1 MQLMWVSGPTGNVRK
16 VSITAKKM
24 LIGISIVATALVTL
38 GFLLYLIGFKIAIE
52 VRPELARSLGGIS
65 TQAEQQRM
73 ESVYRE
79 RLAKLQGDLESTA
92 QHVRHLETLKN
103 QFMDLAT
110 PASVKERRSTPEDGK
125 GGPMLPTMRSLS
137 LAGQPLDATFDAV
150 VHEFGQFHKTV
161 GSLPDNWSRELNRLR
176 TFPTG
181 MPLAGGFR
189 LSSGFGM
196 RTDPFTGMLGRHDG
210 LDFTSA
216 IGAPILATADG
227 VVSRSGWEDTYGN
240 IVEITHAE
248 GFMTRYAH
256 ISTRHVTEGQRVK
269 RGDRIAEVGS
279 TGRSTGPH
287 LHYEVFHQGHVINP
301 LQVLPHLGGDKVL
314 VTAK

>member
-1 MQLMWVSGPTGNVRK
+1 MQLMWVSGPTGHVRT

-24 LIGISIVATALVTL
+24 LIGIGGVAFALVTL
-38 GFLLYLIGFKIAIE
+38 GFMLYLVGFKIAVE
-52 VRPELARSLGGIS
+52 VRPDLARSLGGV
-65 TQAEQQRM
+65 TTKAEQQRM

-79 RLAKLQGDLESTA
+79 RLAKLEGMLQATA
-92 QHVRHLETLKN
+92 QDVRHLETLKN
-103 QFMDLAT
+103 QFMELAT
-110 PASVKERRSTPEDGK
+110 PASVREKRGIGEDGK
-125 GGPMLPTMRSLS
+125 GGPLLPSMRPVPIHS
-137 LAGQPLDATFDAV
+137 QPLDTAFDAV
-150 VHEFGQFHKTV
+150 VQEFGQFHKSV
-161 GSLPDNWSRELNRLR
+161 GSLPDNWTRELNRLR

-181 MPLAGGFR
+181 MPLMPGGFR

-196 RTDPFTGMLGRHDG
+196 RTDPFTGMIGRHDG

-248 GFMTRYAH
+248 GFLTRYAH
-256 ISTRHVTEGQRVK
+256 ISTRLVKEGQRVK

-287 LHYEVFHQGHVINP
+287 LHYEVFHQGRVINP
-301 LQVLPHLGGDKVL
+301 LQVLPQLGGERI
-314 VTAK
+314 

>member
-16 VSITAKKM
+16 VSVTAKKM
-24 LIGISIVATALVTL
+24 LIGISVVATALVTL
-38 GFLLYLIGFKIAIE
+38 GFLLYLVGFKIAIE
-52 VRPELARSLGGIS
+52 VRPELARSLGGIT

-73 ESVYRE
+73 ESVYRD

-92 QHVRHLETLKN
+92 QHVRQLETLKN

-125 GGPMLPTMRSLS
+125 GGPMLPTIRSLS
-137 LAGQPLDATFDAV
+137 LKGQSLDATFDALLQ
-150 VHEFGQFHKTV
+150 EFGQFHKTV
-161 GSLPDNWSRELNRLR
+161 GTLPDNWSRELNRLR

-210 LDFTSA
+210 LDFTSTN
-216 IGAPILATADG
+216 GAPILATADG

-256 ISTRHVTEGQRVK
+256 ISTRHVTEGQRIK

-287 LHYEVFHQGHVINP
+287 LHYEVFHHGHVINP
-301 LQVLPHLGGDKVL
+301 LQVLPQLGGGKI
-314 VTAK
+314 

>member
-1 MQLMWVSGPTGNVRK
+1 MQLMWVSGPTGTVRK
-16 VSITAKKM
+16 VSITSKKM
-24 LIGISIVATALVTL
+24 LIGIGVVSSALITL

-52 VRPELARSLGGIS
+52 VRPELARSLGGIT

-79 RLAKLQGDLESTA
+79 RLAKLQGMLEATA
-92 QHVRHLETLKN
+92 QDVRQLETLKN

-110 PASVKERRSTPEDGK
+110 PASVKDRRTVSEGGK
-125 GGPMLPTMRSLS
+125 GGPMLPTMRPMSLQ
-137 LAGQPLDATFDAV
+137 GQPLDATFDAV
-150 VHEFGQFHKTV
+150 LQEFGQFHKTV
-161 GSLPDNWSRELNRLR
+161 GSLPDNWSKELSRLR

-181 MPLAGGFR
+181 MQLAGGVR

-210 LDFTSA
+210 LDFTSML
-216 IGAPILATADG
+216 GAPILATADG

-248 GFMTRYAH
+248 GFVTRYAH

-269 RGDRIAEVGS
+269 RGDRIAAVGS

-287 LHYEVFHQGHVINP
+287 LHYEVFYHGRVINP
-301 LQVLPHLGGDKVL
+301 LQVLPHLSGEKI
-314 VTAK
+314 